1 MKKEGKKLK
10 RKMKWGKPLEHLFS
24 GKMNTIRNNEIIPTG
39 LVSERLGK
47 TAHLTN
53 GEGSQLAV
61 EPHRGTFISR
71 EQSPGSESEALT
83 LGTLVEEEEVSACE
97 AQ

>member
-1 MKKEGKKLK
+1 MK

-24 GKMNTIRNNEIIPTG
+24 GKMNTIRNTGIIPAG

-47 TAHLTN
+47 TVHLTN

-61 EPHRGTFISR
+61 EPHRVTFMSQ

-83 LGTLVEEEEVSACE
+83 LGTQV
-97 AQ
+97 